1 MRLTELAYSQIDEP
15 VQASEPVKASEL
27 VKADASVSYGPAQWA
42 RRSFTKGFAGADF
55 ALQPDGTLRCPADHP
70 LYPQERRAER
80 DGSVRVL
87 YAARIGH
94 CRSCPLRAQC
104 QENSTTSK
112 PRRVSAVF
120 WPLTSTTSP
129 PDEALPEQ
137 PAPSRP
143 VLWGDWERCHLRR
156 LWFSL
161 LRTQTVLLTFGSV
174 QHVAGEDVHLPDVL
188 TRAQRAHW
196 RLSWEQRLA
205 RNARLPTTPPLEVT
219 IHGLPVSF
227 AHVFGFDVAMAA

>member
-1 MRLTELAYSQIDEP
+1 MRLSPMGLLNGHADPSPKDLPEP
-15 VQASEPVKASEL
+15 ISLCNQMERCVVPPITHSTRQP
-27 VKADASVSYGPAQWA
+27 
-42 RRSFTKGFAGADF
+42 RRG
-55 ALQPDGTLRCPADHP
+55 
-70 LYPQERRAER
+70 ER

-94 CRSCPLRAQC
+94 CRCCPLRAQC